1 MVGILYVSYNYKY
14 CDIFLSEMASHI
26 SQKGIEY
33 KIDRKNMN
41 FECEKFKII
50 GLPIYCGR
58 IGGFRNDK
66 IQYAVFE
73 QYPAYRVSDR
83 EYENIENITE
93 DIKIRLKE
101 SAKLISES
109 ELYGIVDDIISKQS

>member
-41 FECEKFKII
+41 FECKKFKII

-58 IGGFRNDK
+58 ISGFVSTN
-66 IQYAVFE
+66 IQYAVFD
-73 QYPAYRVSDR
+73 QYPAHRAKEEEYRR
-83 EYENIENITE
+83 INHITD
-93 DIKIRLKE
+93 DIKARLRE
-101 SAKLISES
+101 NTKLISES
-109 ELYGIVDDIISKQS
+109 ELYEIIDEITGK

>member
-33 KIDRKNMN
+33 KNDHKNMN

-58 IGGFRNDK
+58 IGGFRSDN
-66 IQYAVFE
+66 IQYAVFD
-73 QYPAYRVSDR
+73 QYPAHRVR
-83 EYENIENITE
+83 EEECRRIDHATD
-93 DIKIRLKE
+93 DIKARLRKNT
-101 SAKLISES
+101 KLVSKS
-109 ELYGIVDDIISKQS
+109 KLYEIVDEIIGK